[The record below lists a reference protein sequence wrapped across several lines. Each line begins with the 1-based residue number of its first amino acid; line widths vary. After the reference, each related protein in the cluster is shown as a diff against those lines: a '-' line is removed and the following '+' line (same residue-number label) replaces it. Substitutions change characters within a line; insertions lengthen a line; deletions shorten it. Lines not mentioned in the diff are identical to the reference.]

1 MICGVIKNYLSKT
14 IDTISTFD
22 TTTNFKIIAGVSADP
37 SALSDGKGNNSN
49 IANFSAC
56 FPIYKYST
64 LSKI

>member
-1 MICGVIKNYLSKT
+1 MICGVIKNYLNKA
-14 IDTISTFD
+14 IDTND
-22 TTTNFKIIAGVSADP
+22 TTTNFKITAGVSADP
-37 SALSDGKGNNSN
+37 SALSDGKGNDSN

>member
-14 IDTISTFD
+14 IDTFGTFD

-37 SALSDGKGNNSN
+37 SALSDGKGNDSN

>member
-1 MICGVIKNYLSKT
+1 MICGVIKNYLNKT
-14 IDTISTFD
+14 IDTND
-22 TTTNFKIIAGVSADP
+22 TTINFKIIAGVSADP
-37 SALSDGKGNNSN
+37 SALSDGKGDGSN

>member
-1 MICGVIKNYLSKT
+1 MICGVIKNYLSKA
-14 IDTISTFD
+14 IDTND
-22 TTTNFKIIAGVSADP
+22 TTTNFKITAGVSADP
-37 SALSDGKGNNSN
+37 SALSDGKGNDSN

>member
-1 MICGVIKNYLSKT
+1 MICGVIKILSKNFET
-14 IDTISTFD
+14 IGTSDTFNTII
-22 TTTNFKIIAGVSADP
+22 IIAGVSADP

>member
-1 MICGVIKNYLSKT
+1 MICGVIKKSLSKT
-14 IDTISTFD
+14 IDTIGTLTFLI
-22 TTTNFKIIAGVSADP
+22 TAGVSADP
-37 SALSDGKGNNSN
+37 SALSDGKGNDSN

>member
-1 MICGVIKNYLSKT
+1 MICGVIKNYLSKA
-14 IDTISTFD
+14 IDAND
-22 TTTNFKIIAGVSADP
+22 TTTNFKITAGVSADP
-37 SALSDGKGNNSN
+37 SALSDGKGNDSN